1 MRKMTLSEAREK
13 EKVKI
18 ILINGMEF
26 IGKICEYFYAEDE
39 ETDDKYDCFVFR
51 EEPGK
56 EGIIYEN
63 EIKSIEE
70 IEEQ

>member
-1 MRKMTLSEAREK
+1 MTLSKAREK

-18 ILINGMEF
+18 VLMNGKEL

-39 ETDDKYDCFVFR
+39 ETDSEYDSFVFR
-51 EEPGK
+51 EAPGK

-70 IEEQ
+70 VKEH

>member
-1 MRKMTLSEAREK
+1 MTLSEAREK

-18 ILINGMEF
+18 VLTNGKEF

-51 EEPGK
+51 ETPGK
-56 EGIIYEN
+56 ESIIYEN
-63 EIKSIEE
+63 EIRSIEE
-70 IEEQ
+70 V

>member
-1 MRKMTLSEAREK
+1 MTLPEAREK
-13 EKVKI
+13 EKIKI
-18 ILINGMEF
+18 VLTNGKEF

-39 ETDDKYDCFVFR
+39 EADAEYDCFVFR
-51 EEPGK
+51 EGPGK

-70 IEEQ
+70 IK

>member
-1 MRKMTLSEAREK
+1 MTLSEAREK

-18 ILINGMEF
+18 VLINGKEF

-39 ETDDKYDCFVFR
+39 ETDSEYDSFVFR
-51 EEPGK
+51 EAPGK

-70 IEEQ
+70 IKEH

>member
-1 MRKMTLSEAREK
+1 MTLSEARRK

-18 ILINGMEF
+18 ILMNGKEI

-39 ETDDKYDCFVFR
+39 ETDSEYDSFVFR
-51 EEPGK
+51 EAPGK
-56 EGIIYEN
+56 ECIIYEN

-70 IEEQ
+70 IK

>member
-1 MRKMTLSEAREK
+1 MTLSEARRK

-18 ILINGMEF
+18 VLINGKEF

-39 ETDDKYDCFVFR
+39 ETDDEYDCFVFR
-51 EEPGK
+51 EAPGK

-70 IEEQ
+70 VK